1 MKLPKVEL
9 IQQNQVSKLISI
21 ELTQQEYDSAYKA
34 IRSCA
39 DAGFPS
45 VWEPHYPFLNRV
57 LLKMMKAE
65 DPEYY
70 KNIGPW

>member
-1 MKLPKVEL
+1 MTM
-9 IQQNQVSKLISI
+9 ITI
-21 ELTQQEYDSAYKA
+21 ELTQEEYDSAYKA

-39 DAGFPS
+39 DAGSSS
-45 VWEPHYPFLNRV
+45 VWESHYPFLNRV

-70 KNIGPW
+70 KNCGPWW